1 MNAIDYTSEPPAH
14 RNSAERAFE
23 RSVAAD
29 LRFITAR
36 VTANVGPSLAALL
49 LCGGYGRGEGGAV
62 ERDGALVPY
71 NDYDLVAVVD
81 GAARPLR
88 GELLTLAHAL
98 TREVGLEV
106 ELWPVSRK
114 ELNPAP
120 KTLFWLDVALGGV
133 RVLHGDARVLGAVR
147 QLAPRDV
154 PLEEAGRLLANRA
167 VGLALSRLEGFDDR
181 DAGARHL
188 HKAALAVGDAT
199 LLAAGRYAGSIR
211 ERASLLGTTS
221 LSPALVTAYHDAAAF
236 RRRPDRAPW
245 PGDAEG
251 GWLEE
256 RLALLG
262 DAHLAFEARR
272 VGSPTNPRDF
282 ARFRGAV
289 YPTLG
294 ASLGGRARAVGAS
307 LVTTARGLNP
317 LDGWFAHPR
326 ERIARVAVAI
336 AYGDRAAW
344 NEGARLL
351 GMAPAPRDGGTWA
364 HELAARLRALLPS
377 GG

>member
-1 MNAIDYTSEPPAH
+1 MKTTHHASEPPAS
-14 RNSAERAFE
+14 RISAEKAFE
-23 RSVAAD
+23 NRIDSD
-29 LRFITAR
+29 LRVISAR
-36 VTANVGPSLAALL
+36 VSANVGPSLAALL

-88 GELLTLAHAL
+88 TKLLTLAHAL
-98 TREVGLEV
+98 SEEVGLEV

-120 KTLFWLDVALGGV
+120 KTLFWLDVAMGGV
-133 RVLHGDARVLGAVR
+133 RLLHGDASVLTAVR
-147 QLAPRDV
+147 RLVPRDV

-167 VGLALSRLEGFDDR
+167 VGVALSRLEGFRDR

-221 LSPALVTAYHDAAAF
+221 LSPALVTAYHDAAEF

-272 VGSPTNPRDF
+272 VGSPTNPAEF
-282 ARFRGAV
+282 ARFRGPLYAS
-289 YPTLG
+289 LG
-294 ASLGGRARAVGAS
+294 ASLRGRARAVGAS
-307 LVTTARGLNP
+307 LVTTARRLTP

-326 ERIARVAVAI
+326 ERIARIAVAI
-336 AYGDRAAW
+336 AYGDRAAR

-351 GMAPAPRDGGTWA
+351 GMAPAQRDDGPWNR
-364 HELAARLRALLPS
+364 ELAARLRALLPS